1 MRGLIAAAIA
11 VVTGVVITA
20 VFGGPTGPSGSP
32 EPSESI
38 EVKKPARIAAAR
50 EDCSTRSEA
59 SFPAASDPRN
69 LVVGPL
75 VLVGG
80 AFTDAR
86 TVREFGG
93 NKFPLL
99 VAAGHTVTLRV
110 ARAARGSARLA
121 YGPLPQ
127 GRRIR
132 LRDAHRSVTFIACR
146 PGKAPRDYSPNG
158 PSSSDAGGVAVTFW
172 SGFVLTRAPACV
184 PLEVY
189 VDAEPSPRR
198 AGLALGRRCN
208 AQR

>member
-1 MRGLIAAAIA
+1 MRGLIAAAGA
-11 VVTGVVITA
+11 VVTGIMIA
-20 VFGGPTGPSGSP
+20 AFLEGPPSPPKSP
-32 EPSESI
+32 EPSQS
-38 EVKKPARIAAAR
+38 ARTVRPVRTAAAT

-110 ARAARGSARLA
+110 APAAQGTARLA
-121 YGPLPQ
+121 YGRLPQ
-127 GRRIR
+127 GKRLT
-132 LRDAHRSVTFIACR
+132 LRDAHRSVTFIACA
-146 PGKAPRDYSPNG
+146 PGKAPREYSPDG
-158 PSSSDAGGVAVTFW
+158 PSGSDAGGASVTFW

-198 AGLALGRRCN
+198 AGLALGRRCV